1 MIRSIIAFLILI
13 FLSCQLLLAQT
24 CEVSCPIGAVRH
36 IPLDEIRLTVIGDFG
51 HPRKARSGIPAHL
64 HSGIDIRRPQ
74 PNYDNE
80 PVFTIYSGRV
90 ISLRNDGPFAQIIIE
105 HQFPDGQ
112 KFWSAY
118 EHVAGIR
125 VEVGDTVSPENPIAR
140 FMNKGELD
148 RFGWQFDHLHLEI
161 LKIPPRP
168 IIPKDNRPQRCF
180 MTYNLE
186 CYSWEDLEK
195 YYYNPVEFMRRY

>member
-1 MIRSIIAFLILI
+1 MIRSIVVFISFTI
-13 FLSCQLLLAQT
+13 FTFQFLLAQKFV
-24 CEVSCPIGAVRH
+24 VSCPMGADRQL
-36 IPLDEIRLTVIGDFG
+36 PPDEIKLTKIGDFG

-80 PVFTIYSGRV
+80 PVFTIYSGWV

-161 LKIPPRP
+161 LKIPPRL